1 MIVTNSI
8 RYKVNLMNKISIIV
22 PVYNV
27 ESYLHYCVKSVLA
40 QTYSNWEL
48 ILVNDGS
55 PDRCPQ
61 ICDEYA
67 EMDYRIKVIHKANGG
82 LSSARNAALDIA
94 KGDFITFL
102 DSDDYLHQDTLS
114 DVIKIVSEEDIDI
127 VQFSFIRGTSNI
139 FPAIKKNTKK
149 KFYDNHTIFYS
160 NIQKIILCGKF
171 YRRSIWDGIRM
182 PIGKIN
188 EDDATTWKLYYRSK
202 KIVYINTPY
211 YYYRVN
217 PTSIMSNQ
225 RKLLKLDF
233 IEHYQERI
241 SFFENRGEKLLT
253 DLSKWRFCLPLMLG
267 YMRGNV
273 RKDDLTVLLK
283 HFKENYKAVI
293 FCRKVNFKHRLLI
306 ATFNLCPQFFR
317 WVFIKLGKAHT
328 IY

>member
-1 MIVTNSI
+1 MA
-8 RYKVNLMNKISIIV
+8 LISIVV
-22 PVYNV
+22 PVYKV
-27 ESYLHYCVKSVLA
+27 EAYLHRCVDSVLA
-40 QTYSNWEL
+40 QTYPNWEL
-48 ILVNDGS
+48 ILVDDGS
-55 PDRCPQ
+55 PDNCPQ

-114 DVIKIVSEEDIDI
+114 DIIKIVFEEDIDI
-127 VQFSFIRGTSNI
+127 VQFSFVRGNSNI
-139 FPAIKKNTKK
+139 FPAIEKNVQKEL
-149 KFYDNHTIFYS
+149 YDNHTIFYS
-160 NIQKIILCGKF
+160 NIQKIILCGKL
-171 YRRSIWDGIRM
+171 YRRSIWDGVRM

-188 EDDATTWKLYYRSK
+188 EDDATTWKLYYRSR
-202 KIVYINTPY
+202 KIVYVNIPY

-225 RKLLKLDF
+225 SKHLKLDF

-283 HFKENYKAVI
+283 HFKENYKTVI
-293 FCRKVNFKHRLLI
+293 LCKKVKFMHRLLI
-306 ATFNLCPQFFR
+306 AIFNLCPSLFR
-317 WVFIKLGKAHT
+317 GIFVLLGKAHT
-328 IY
+328 LK